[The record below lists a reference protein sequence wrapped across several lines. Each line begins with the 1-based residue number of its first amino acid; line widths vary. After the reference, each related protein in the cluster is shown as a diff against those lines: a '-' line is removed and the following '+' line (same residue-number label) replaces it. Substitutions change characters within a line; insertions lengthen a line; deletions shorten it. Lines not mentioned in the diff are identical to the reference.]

1 MACGAAEQI
10 LCALDHHNVQVFP
23 QVRMNGGTFL
33 ALTVSLGEKHDDGV
47 TEDNSEASGEGI
59 FRIALENDD
68 QVRETA
74 DVKRVASPAQY

>member
-10 LCALDHHNVQVFP
+10 LCALDRHNVQVFP

-33 ALTVSLGEKHDDGV
+33 ALGEKHDDGV